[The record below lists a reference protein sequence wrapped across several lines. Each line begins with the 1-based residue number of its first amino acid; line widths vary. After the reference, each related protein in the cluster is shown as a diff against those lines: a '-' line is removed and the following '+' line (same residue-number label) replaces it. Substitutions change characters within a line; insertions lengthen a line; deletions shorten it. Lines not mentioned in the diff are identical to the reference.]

1 MATLGPGDGSIK
13 VYTKREGLAA
23 RVGHDLTFEASR
35 WNADVTLDP
44 DDITRSSVSATVDG
58 GALEILEGTGGA
70 MPLSEKDR
78 NDIRKNIAQKVL
90 TSGQIQFRSTG
101 VESAGDGRLT
111 LTGDLTINGASR
123 PVRVDL
129 TQSGD
134 RVSGRLA
141 IRQSDFGIKPFSA
154 MLGALKV
161 ADPVDIELDVR
172 LPTG

>member
-23 RVGHDLTFEASR
+23 RVGHDLTLEASR
-35 WNADVTLDP
+35 WNAEVTLDP
-44 DDITRSSVSATVDG
+44 DDITRSSVSATFDP
-58 GALEILEGTGGA
+58 GALEIVEGTGGA
-70 MPLSEKDR
+70 MPLSDKDR

-90 TSGQIQFRSTG
+90 TSGQIQFRSTS
-101 VESAGDGRLT
+101 VTAAGDGGIT
-111 LTGDLTINGASR
+111 LDGDLTVNGASR
-123 PVRVDL
+123 PVHLDL

-134 RVSGRLA
+134 RVSGRLT

-161 ADPVDIELDVR
+161 ADPVDIGLDVR